1 MSSRQV
7 RRSMLVISFTPESAG
22 YYLFLTDDNSIG
34 TNKDYSNKKQTGTS
48 PIFAVV
54 GGTGVTVTEKTG
66 IPTVT
71 KKVKDDKL
79 RSDWA
84 DKGDSQMD
92 QPVYYQLTGTVAA
105 TSIRSTPTTMS
116 STTSSPLV

>member
-1 MSSRQV
+1 M
-7 RRSMLVISFTPESAG
+7 
-22 YYLFLTDDNSIG
+22 
-34 TNKDYSNKKQTGTS
+34 
-48 PIFAVV
+48 
-54 GGTGVTVTEKTG
+54 TEKTG

-105 TSIRSTPTTMS
+105 NIDTFNTYYYEFHDELSAGLTADENSITVKIDDETVTAVNNYTASVTNTTDES
-116 STTSSPLV
+116 RGCNWAGADCFLYGS